1 MSTHVE
7 TGQAYAPSV
16 PQSSSRW
23 MPWVVGAVVAAVA
36 IAAILAVN
44 ANVGTETEA
53 AAAVNSAGLTQG
65 AQAEADR
72 LTGLA
77 AATGAVS
84 GPELARSLQAEADR
98 LTGLAAAV
106 GSTSYPVLVR
116 SLQAEADR
124 LTGLASQFATQAPGS
139 VFTQE
144 RVRAQQTAA
153 ALVPSEYA
161 TDTAIAGENNLSGPG
176 FIGQDAGL
184 DEIQVS
190 AVATSSVL
198 TPIVT
203 QQMQGF
209 IDRLGRQ
216 ELQASSGPATFSP
229 EAVVGVFNPDIWIQP
244 SSSGGEKR
252 HEPR

>member
-53 AAAVNSAGLTQG
+53 VAAVNSAGLTQG

-77 AATGAVS
+77 AATGAAS
-84 GPELARSLQAEADR
+84 SPELARSLQ
-98 LTGLAAAV
+98 V
-106 GSTSYPVLVR
+106 
-116 SLQAEADR
+116 EADR

-144 RVRAQQTAA
+144 RVRAQQAEA
-153 ALVPSEYA
+153 ALVPSEYT

-190 AVATSSVL
+190 TVATSSVL

-209 IDRLGRQ
+209 IDRLSRQ